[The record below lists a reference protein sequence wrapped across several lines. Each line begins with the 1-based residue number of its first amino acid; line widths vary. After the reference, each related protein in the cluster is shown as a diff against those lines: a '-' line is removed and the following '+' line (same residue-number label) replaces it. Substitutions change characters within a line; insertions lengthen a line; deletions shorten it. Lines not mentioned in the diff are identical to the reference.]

1 MQLILASTSVY
12 RRELL
17 ARLGLVFE
25 CVPPRVDESAIHALF
40 DAASARELAEHLAL
54 AKAVAVSRTH
64 GDATVLGSDQ
74 VCDGQILG
82 KPGTPERAA
91 EQLALLSGRQHQL
104 ITAVCLWQDGGTL
117 RHTDITTLTMREL
130 STDEIARYVASDSPL
145 DCAGSYKLESLGI
158 SLFEGIQSSLFE
170 GIQSADHTAI
180 QGLPL
185 LAVCQLLRQAGYT
198 IP

>member
-1 MQLILASTSVY
+1 MQLVLASTSVY

-64 GDATVLGSDQ
+64 GEATILGSDQ
-74 VCDGQILG
+74 VCVCGGRILG
-82 KPGTPERAA
+82 KPETPERAC
-91 EQLALLSGRQHQL
+91 EQLALLAGRQHLL

-117 RHTDITTLTMREL
+117 RHTDVTTLSMRAL
-130 STDEIARYVASDSPL
+130 SNDEIARYVAADQPL

-158 SLFEGIQSSLFE
+158 ALFE

-185 LAVCQLLRQAGYT
+185 LAVCNLLRQAGFS

>member
-1 MQLILASTSVY
+1 MNLVLASTSVY

-17 ARLGLVFE
+17 ARLGLEFE

-64 GDATVLGSDQ
+64 GDSTVIGSDQ
-74 VCDGQILG
+74 VCVCEDQILG

-117 RHTDITTLTMREL
+117 RHTDVTTLTMREL
-130 STDEIARYVASDSPL
+130 SSGEIARYVMADQPL

-158 SLFEGIQSSLFE
+158 SLFEGIQS
-170 GIQSADHTAI
+170 ADHTAI

-185 LAVCQLLRQAGYT
+185 VEVCQLLRQAGYA

>member
-1 MQLILASTSVY
+1 MPLVLASTSIY
-12 RRELL
+12 RRDLL
-17 ARLGLVFE
+17 ARLGLAFE
-25 CVPPRVDESAIHALF
+25 CVPPRVDESTIHALF

-64 GDATVLGSDQ
+64 GDSTVIGSDQ
-74 VCDGQILG
+74 VCVCEGQLLG

-91 EQLALLSGRQHQL
+91 EQLALLAGRQHQL
-104 ITAVCLWQDGGTL
+104 ITAVCLWQEGGTL
-117 RHTDITTLTMREL
+117 RHTDVTTLTMRAL
-130 STDEIARYVASDSPL
+130 SSDEVARYIAADSPL

-158 SLFEGIQSSLFE
+158 SLFE

-185 LAVCQLLRQAGYT
+185 LAVCQLLRQAGYS

>member
-1 MQLILASTSVY
+1 MNLVLASTSVY

-17 ARLGLVFE
+17 ARLGLAFE

-64 GDATVLGSDQ
+64 GDSTVIGSDQ
-74 VCDGQILG
+74 VCVCEDQILG

-117 RHTDITTLTMREL
+117 RHTDVTTLTMREL
-130 STDEIARYVASDSPL
+130 SSGEIARYVMADQPL
-145 DCAGSYKLESLGI
+145 DCAGSYKLESLGV
-158 SLFEGIQSSLFE
+158 SLFEGIK
-170 GIQSADHTAI
+170 SADHTAI

-185 LAVCQLLRQAGYT
+185 VEVCQLLRQAGYA

>member
-1 MQLILASTSVY
+1 MNLVLASTSVY

-17 ARLGLVFE
+17 ARLGLAFE
-25 CVPPRVDESAIHALF
+25 CVPPRVDESTIHALF

-64 GDATVLGSDQ
+64 GDSTVIGSDQ
-74 VCDGQILG
+74 VCVCEDQILG

-117 RHTDITTLTMREL
+117 RHTDVTTLTMREL
-130 STDEIARYVASDSPL
+130 SSGEIARYVMADQPL

-158 SLFEGIQSSLFE
+158 SLFEGIQS
-170 GIQSADHTAI
+170 ADHTAI

-185 LAVCQLLRQAGYT
+185 VEVCQLLRQAGYA